1 MDKLICRQITED
13 IYECVVVKPNGLIFV
28 EKEGGDFSECLA
40 YCAKV
45 AAQKIFDRQEFKFVL
60 LLQNG

>member
-40 YCAKV
+40 YCARV
-45 AAQKIFDRQEFKFVL
+45 AAQKIFDRQEIKLVIL
-60 LLQNG
+60 LHYG